1 MFLCR
6 FIIVYLIYMRFCGIL
21 EEIYAKTGEDFMG
34 LEDLSDRAN
43 IDEIDLQII
52 KILND
57 DGRAPF
63 AQIANALGVS
73 PGMIRQRYNRLVE
86 EGVVQVVAITNP
98 MLMGFSTM
106 AQIGVKVNVNR
117 LQEIADQIISF
128 DEVIYLVLV
137 TGSYDLFIEV
147 VCRDRSH
154 LLDFLTNRLHSVEGV
169 KEAETFIFLRI
180 AKEAYTWA
188 GIMGDT

>member
-1 MFLCR
+1 
-6 FIIVYLIYMRFCGIL
+6 
-21 EEIYAKTGEDFMG
+21 MG
-34 LEDLSDRAN
+34 LEDLNDSAN

-117 LQEIADQIISF
+117 LQEIADQITSF